1 MSTVIFIAQNLHHHY
16 RSLGGWT
23 FAFDA
28 YYQVKFTAD
37 VDNPSTQKMATYIDP
52 LGESKQ
58 INVRQYRR
66 GNQKWT
72 VSEKQDDE
80 KQNKNT
86 TQYVLDTTMRKQTQI
101 TSIRYEPSYKQLEVK
116 TKRTSFLC
124 GNRNGHHNTE
134 LRRQTHKTDF
144 YFKL

>member
-1 MSTVIFIAQNLHHHY
+1 MSTVICIAQNLHHHY

-37 VDNPSTQKMATYIDP
+37 VDNPYTQKMATYIDP

-72 VSEKQDDE
+72 VSEKQVDE

-86 TQYVLDTTMRKQTQI
+86 TQYVLDTTMHKKNTNN
-101 TSIRYEPSYKQLEVK
+101 VNK
-116 TKRTSFLC
+116 T
-124 GNRNGHHNTE
+124 
-134 LRRQTHKTDF
+134 
-144 YFKL
+144 